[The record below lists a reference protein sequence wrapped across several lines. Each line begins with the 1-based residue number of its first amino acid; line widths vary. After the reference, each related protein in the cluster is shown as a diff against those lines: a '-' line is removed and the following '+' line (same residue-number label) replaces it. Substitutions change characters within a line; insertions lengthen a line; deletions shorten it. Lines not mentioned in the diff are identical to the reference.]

1 MSILSLEDLELTAK
15 IQLYP
20 FMMLTIAKLKPVL
33 PDVVSIIVSPGIKF
47 LSFQLLLYIM
57 LFCLLRVTWIKGFY
71 FGIEITF

>member
-1 MSILSLEDLELTAK
+1 MRRTYTFAPKLRQYFIFRDLELTAK

-47 LSFQLLLYIM
+47 LSFQLLL
-57 LFCLLRVTWIKGFY
+57 
-71 FGIEITF
+71 

>member
-33 PDVVSIIVSPGIKF
+33 PDVVSIIVSPGDKIPF
-47 LSFQLLLYIM
+47 FSASSIYNAILSFEGDLD
-57 LFCLLRVTWIKGFY
+57 
-71 FGIEITF
+71 

>member
-33 PDVVSIIVSPGIKF
+33 PDVVSIIVSPGDKIPLF
-47 LSFQLLLYIM
+47 SASSIIYNAILSF
-57 LFCLLRVTWIKGFY
+57 
-71 FGIEITF
+71 EE